1 MYKNNLLF
9 LLFVSTLT
17 LCSVSLAET
26 NINTVVPHYTWLP
39 HSGRVLGHVTAASD
53 VRIIGGDAM
62 LPLYGDYQGAVFAD
76 FMGDYAS
83 DSTYLASPGAG
94 YRKIINDQIV
104 GGYLFGDNER
114 TSLGTRFWVLSPG
127 IEWMT
132 SHWDAHVNGYFPTE
146 TSQQSGSADFASQF
160 GQFDSI
166 EFQTGTHNQY
176 DELIAPFAVIGKG
189 VDVEVGYGFGEI
201 GGLRSRVYV
210 GGYSYQPPSSDD
222 VDHITGITAGFEHS
236 FSKNLSA
243 SLFNSYDNLNNY
255 AIGVRLTATFG
266 QDSTIFSNNIQDRFL
281 DPVQRHVGIIDT
293 GAGTYDQQN
302 LQDAGRSLQY
312 DNVYFLQPDPNANNQ
327 LLISSDFS
335 ASASSNDFATYG
347 NPAFLTQTTLDTINT
362 QSPNSARIYLQGGTN
377 ANYYVNNN
385 TAGQTSN
392 PNNDYG
398 LAIYDNQ
405 DLYGRSTDYTQSAA
419 SLERPLI
426 LVDGAAN
433 FNGFIISGSEN
444 TISDL
449 NLTTNTNYIN
459 GTTATTATGIIAYN
473 ESSNGNQTINIT
485 NTNIIDLV
493 DGMFAQNDSQTG
505 TMTINVT
512 SSALSSNGGDH
523 HVDTATI
530 TGYKNY
536 GASGLIAVNSANNLN
551 ALVINAEQAEFNN
564 NGHLSGDDSFISN
577 NNFSVASGMTVI
589 NYSNNGALTL
599 NASTSTFDNN
609 GTLSG
614 DGSQISALEF
624 STDGSSVNIAAAS
637 GVLALN
643 NTNNTGS
650 LTINTD
656 TSTFNNNGRL
666 NGDNS
671 SILAGGIDA
680 AGDNA
685 NAAAA
690 TGIYAFSNAIDNASG
705 SLNITAVNSEFNGNG
720 TLSGN
725 TSSIHA
731 GNANISI
738 SGIAMT
744 SAGATGIFA
753 FSNSVNDTGGS
764 INSTSSIN
772 IDAMGSQF
780 NNNGTL
786 SGDNSTISATTLNP
800 ANDNEVVAAGAA
812 GIFSFIGNNASF
824 SNFGSISIAANN
836 STFNGNGVLSGSSSD
851 ILVNDSNGSSSG
863 STGMA
868 SATGLFGF
876 NLSGGNLDISAT
888 NSQFNNNA
896 ALSGSGSSI
905 QSTGADNN
913 AQAASGIFVL
923 NNSGTQGNLSIE
935 LLSNSGFNGNG
946 VGATTGYGIYGVGLS
961 TSGTTVIN
969 YTGAVFSGSPQ
980 IDTNEGIGDDSITWI
995 H

>member
-1 MYKNNLLF
+1 
-9 LLFVSTLT
+9 
-17 LCSVSLAET
+17 
-26 NINTVVPHYTWLP
+26 
-39 HSGRVLGHVTAASD
+39 
-53 VRIIGGDAM
+53 M
-62 LPLYGDYQGAVFAD
+62 LPLYGEHEGAIFAD

-83 DSTYLASPGAG
+83 DSTCLASPGAG

-104 GGYLFGDNER
+104 GGYFFGDYER
-114 TSLGTRFWVLSPG
+114 TSLGTHFWVLSPG

-146 TSQQSGSADFASQF
+146 TSQQSGTADFASQF
-160 GQFDSI
+160 GNYDSI

-222 VDHITGITAGFEHS
+222 VSNINGITAGFEHS
-236 FSKNLSA
+236 FSKNLTA

-255 AIGVRLTATFG
+255 AVGIRLTATFG
-266 QDSTIFSNNIQDRFL
+266 QDSTIFSNNIHDRFL

-293 GAGTYDQQN
+293 GAGTYDQQSF
-302 LQDAGRSLQY
+302 QDAGRSLQY
-312 DNVYFLQPDPNANNQ
+312 DNVYFLQPDPDANNQ

-362 QSPNSARIYLQGGTN
+362 RSPNSARIYLQGGTN
-377 ANYYVNNN
+377 ANYYVNSN

-392 PNNDYG
+392 PDNDYG

-405 DLYGRSTDYTQSAA
+405 DLYGRNSDYTQSAT
-419 SLERPLI
+419 SIERPRI

-473 ESSNGNQTINIT
+473 ESSSGNQTINII
-485 NTNIIDLV
+485 NTDISDLV

-512 SSALSSNGGDH
+512 SSAFSNNGGDH
-523 HVDTATI
+523 HVDDAAI

-536 GASGLIAVNSANNLN
+536 GASGLIAVNSANNIN
-551 ALVINAEQAEFNN
+551 ALVVNADHAEFNN
-564 NGHLSGDDSFISN
+564 NGHLSGDDSLISN

-614 DGSQISALEF
+614 NGSYIGALEA

-650 LTINTD
+650 LAINTD

-671 SILAGGIDA
+671 SILAGGVG

-690 TGIYAFSNAIDNASG
+690 AGIYAFSNGIDDASG

-725 TSSIHA
+725 TSAIHA
-731 GNANISI
+731 ENDNPNIN
-738 SGIAMT
+738 GIAMT

-753 FSNSVNDTGGS
+753 FNNSVNTTGS
-764 INSTSSIN
+764 SNTTSSIN

-786 SGDNSTISATTLNP
+786 SGDNSTISAITTNITH
-800 ANDNEVVAAGAA
+800 DSEVVAAGAA
-812 GIFSFIGNNASF
+812 GIFSFIGNNTSF
-824 SNFGSISIAANN
+824 SNYGSISIAAN
-836 STFNGNGVLSGSSSD
+836 SSIFNGNGMLSGSSSG
-851 ILVNDSNGSSSG
+851 IQANDSNGLGSG

-876 NLSGGNLDISAT
+876 SLSGGNLDISAT

-896 ALSGSGSSI
+896 ALSGSGSTI
-905 QSTGADNN
+905 QSTEADNN

-923 NNSGTQGNLSIE
+923 NNSGTAGNLSIE
-935 LLSNSGFNGNG
+935 FLTSSGFSDNGA
-946 VGATTGYGIYGVGLS
+946 GATGYGIYSAGLS
-961 TSGTTVIN
+961 GTGTTAIN

-980 IDTNEGIGDDSITWI
+980 IDTNEGFDDGGTIWTP
-995 H
+995 